1 MSIPHIKY
9 NPEVSLG
16 ILIQLAVIIGTIVT
30 VYSTVKSDMI
40 LMRRDITELK
50 KELEEA
56 NLTIN
61 AQNIILIDLQKTVVR
76 LSVLLEERKK

>member
-50 KELEEA
+50 KKLKKT
-56 NLTIN
+56 NLTI
-61 AQNIILIDLQKTVVR
+61 DLKKTVVR